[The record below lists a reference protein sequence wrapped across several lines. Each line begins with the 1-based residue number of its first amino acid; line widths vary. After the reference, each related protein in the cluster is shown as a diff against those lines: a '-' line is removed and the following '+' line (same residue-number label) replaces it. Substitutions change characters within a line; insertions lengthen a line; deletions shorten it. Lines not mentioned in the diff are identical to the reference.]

1 MKRFKFRLEKILQF
15 RESIKA
21 DKLRELQIAT
31 AKLQEAQEHLEFLK
45 QEFIKGQIAENETLL
60 VSEVYIRSSYCERL
74 KREVEFQI
82 EQIALRQQEV
92 QVARDAY
99 VEASREFETLDRL
112 RGKRHSEYLVEL
124 AKEEEKFL
132 DELVTQ
138 KAARVING
146 ID

>member
-15 RESIKA
+15 REAIKA
-21 DKLRELQIAT
+21 DRLRELQIAT
-31 AKLQEAQEHLEFLK
+31 GKLNEAQDHLEFLK
-45 QEFIKGQIAENETLL
+45 QEFIKGQIPENETLL

-74 KREVEFQI
+74 KREVQLQI
-82 EQIALRQQEV
+82 EEIQRRQEDV
-92 QVARDAY
+92 QKARDLY

-112 RGKRHSEYLVEL
+112 KSQRHQEYMVEV
-124 AKEEEKFL
+124 AKEDEKFL

>member
-15 RESIKA
+15 RETIKA
-21 DKLRELQIAT
+21 DRLRELQIAT
-31 AKLQEAQEHLEFLK
+31 GRLNEAQEHLEFLK
-45 QEFIKGQIAENETLL
+45 QEFIKGQIAENEILL

-74 KREVEFQI
+74 KREVQLQI
-82 EQIALRQQEV
+82 EEISRRQQEV
-92 QVARDAY
+92 QTARDAY

-112 RGKRHSEYLVEL
+112 KGQRHREYMVEV